1 MYDVPHSKGGVPAM
15 SLKITR
21 TLLTAAAA
29 SLLMSACGSEE
40 PTPEPQAEA
49 QAEAKAPV
57 ARPAPQDPAN
67 LQPRNKIVER
77 MDPDGKGM
85 HLTATDPTGKK
96 FEASI
101 GDEVDLPKEF
111 PDDVPVFPG
120 SMPMASMSSPDE
132 GMIVTF
138 KSTDEQQA
146 IFDFYQSGLEEAG
159 WEIVED
165 TTFGNRL
172 AFDAL
177 KDSRKVSVVVA
188 GTKGDARVSII
199 VTPAN

>member
-1 MYDVPHSKGGVPAM
+1 M
-15 SLKITR
+15 SLKIIR

-40 PTPEPQAEA
+40 SATEPQAA
-49 QAEAKAPV
+49 KQQAEQQAETQAPA
-57 ARPAPQDPAN
+57 ARPAPQDPAT
-67 LQPRNKIVER
+67 LQPPNKIVER
-77 MDPDGKGM
+77 MDPDGKSM

-120 SMPMASMSSPDE
+120 SMAMASMSSPDE
-132 GMIVTF
+132 GVIVTF
-138 KSTDEQQA
+138 KSTDDQQA
-146 IFDFYQSGLEEAG
+146 IFDFYQSGLEKAG
-159 WEIVED
+159 WDLVED

-188 GTKGDARVSII
+188 GTKGDSRVSVI

>member
-1 MYDVPHSKGGVPAM
+1 M
-15 SLKITR
+15 SLKIIR
-21 TLLTAAAA
+21 TLFTAAAA
-29 SLLMSACGSEE
+29 SLLMTACGSEE
-40 PTPEPQAEA
+40 PAPEPEAAAEA
-49 QAEAKAPV
+49 EAPV
-57 ARPAPQDPAN
+57 VRPVPQDPST
-67 LQPRNKIVER
+67 LQPTNEIVER

-85 HLTATDPTGKK
+85 HLTATNPAGKK

-101 GDEVDLPKEF
+101 GDEVDLPKDF
-111 PDDVPVFPG
+111 PEDVPVFPG
-120 SMPMASMSSPDE
+120 STPMASMSSPDE

-138 KSTDEQQA
+138 KSTKEQQE
-146 IFDFYQSGLEEAG
+146 IFDFYQSGLEDAG
-159 WEIVED
+159 WEVLED

>member
-1 MYDVPHSKGGVPAM
+1 M
-15 SLKITR
+15 SLKFIR

-29 SLLMSACGSEE
+29 SLLMIACGSDE

-49 QAEAKAPV
+49 EAPV
-57 ARPAPQDPAN
+57 VRPVPQDPST
-67 LQPRNKIVER
+67 LQPPNKIVEKI
-77 MDPDGKGM
+77 DPDGKGM
-85 HLTATDPTGKK
+85 HLTATNPAGKK

-101 GDEVDLPKEF
+101 GDEVDLPKDF
-111 PDDVPVFPG
+111 PEDVPVFPG
-120 SMPMASMSSPDE
+120 SMTMASMSSPGE

-138 KSTDEQQA
+138 KSSEEQQK
-146 IFDFYQSGLEEAG
+146 IFDFYQSRLADAG
-159 WEIVED
+159 WDILDD
-165 TTFGNRL
+165 TTMGSRL

-188 GTKGDARVSII
+188 GTKGDSRVSII